1 MSAKIYGYAE
11 NSDDV
16 EALQAYAGV
25 DIILEDRRE
34 RGQYQMLRRF
44 LREGDT
50 LFVVRLSALGKSDV
64 SISEELDYLLQRQV
78 RLRVLELPVT
88 LQELDAASEAVVYQ
102 ALKEVLQVWKQRQAE
117 LQEQWSSRQR
127 AGIQAARK
135 TGRKLGRPT
144 IGYPK
149 GWKRIFGKWQAHE
162 ISVLE
167 ASDKLKISR
176 STFYR
181 MVKRYQQGEKGG
193 EVCLS

>member
-34 RGQYQMLRRF
+34 CGQYQMLRRF

-117 LQEQWSSRQR
+117 WLKAVSF
-127 AGIQAARK
+127 AR
-135 TGRKLGRPT
+135 
-144 IGYPK
+144 
-149 GWKRIFGKWQAHE
+149 
-162 ISVLE
+162 
-167 ASDKLKISR
+167 
-176 STFYR
+176 FY
-181 MVKRYQQGEKGG
+181 G
-193 EVCLS
+193 